1 MSAFLSILA
10 PFLFYW
16 LLIFI
21 ACLAVVEFGQTYL
34 YDETTPG
41 AAWKVALG
49 SAVLAAI
56 VTWSRPVYTTM
67 LTADLGKTVVLAVV
81 AFGIFTLAFRFQPW
95 HALPIGI
102 FTVLLVAGI
111 ATMAV
116 ESFANRNRPEATSLR
131 TPSVPLRRTTGNAQP
146 RIALPEKKP
155 EAK

>member
-41 AAWKVALG
+41 AAWKVAIG

-56 VTWSRPVYTTM
+56 VTWSQPVYTTM
-67 LTADLGKTVVLAVV
+67 FTDQLGRTVILAVV
-81 AFGIFTLAFRFQPW
+81 AFLIFTLAFRFHPW

-102 FTVLLVAGI
+102 CTVLLVSGI

-131 TPSVPLRRTTGNAQP
+131 TPSVPLRRTTGTVQS
-146 RIALPEKKP
+146 RVALPEPKP
-155 EAK
+155 ASK